1 MKRPLCCV
9 CIAFVVTVFLYL
21 ELNPTQPPSYTAEE
35 GCQVTLLGEVS
46 QKEYKE
52 ETLVLTLQNVK
63 RRGAEGDLTDEKCGV
78 LCYLESSEDVC
89 IPRLG
94 SIVAVEG
101 KVSCFQEVRNPGG
114 FDAKKYYQILG
125 IGYRL
130 YKAELLAESS
140 SNSLYKETLYKIRS
154 HFEGI
159 FDSILPAKEASIM
172 KAMVLGSKSGID
184 SESKQLYQ
192 KSGIAH
198 VFAISGLHITLL
210 GMGLYQFLRKI
221 RLPQIVAVA
230 LSIGIMIA
238 YGDMV
243 GMSSSAR
250 RAVFMF
256 GMKLVAD
263 LLKRTYD
270 MLTALAIA
278 AVLILVE
285 QPLYIYHSGFLL
297 SFSAILGVGGLSEVV
312 MPARKTGKYKFLDT
326 IISSLCGSLSI
337 FLIHFPIMLCVYYE
351 FPVYSFLLNLVV
363 IPAMTFVMVGGILCL
378 AFGSLP
384 MAAGIGIAKIAGL
397 VCQLFLSSF
406 EWLSTVTL
414 KLPFAN
420 WIVGRPD
427 NWRIYFFLASVLV
440 LYLMHN
446 YGKKI
451 SKDAICEKQGIC
463 IGLALPIKLILVLL
477 AVALISSKPT
487 SGASITFVD
496 VGQGDCIWIESA
508 KGEHFLVDGGSTS
521 QSKVGEYTIVPYLKY
536 MGVSKIDAVFLTH
549 LDSDHISGI
558 MEMLDGN
565 FGIAIDKIC
574 ISNAVI
580 EDEAYE
586 KLENLC
592 TKNNVLMYRLQTGDC
607 IEAYGLNFEVIHPS
621 GTYQAES
628 RNAYSLVM
636 KLTISDKV
644 NKMDTINVTNMRNI
658 VSQAND
664 IENKNIT
671 VLLTGDVE
679 ADGEQ
684 AAAEQLVKQPEFSG
698 IDIYKAA
705 HHGSKYSNTEALITI
720 AQPSLAI
727 ISCGE
732 NNRYGHPHTET
743 LENFYGVGSQVL
755 ITKDTGAIMLHIKD
769 GECTISPY
777 IKGKNKSY
785 NSS

>member
-21 ELNPTQPPSYTAEE
+21 ELNPTQHPLYTAEE

-63 RRGAEGDLTDEKCGV
+63 RQGAEGELTSEKCGV
-78 LCYLESSEDVC
+78 LCYLEINEEVC

-94 SIVAVEG
+94 SIVAVKG
-101 KVSCFQEVRNPGG
+101 KVSCFKEVRNPGG
-114 FDAKKYYQILG
+114 FDAKKYYQTLG
-125 IGYRL
+125 IGYKL

-140 SNSLYKETLYKIRS
+140 SNSAYKETLYKIRIY
-154 HFEGI
+154 FEGI
-159 FDSILPAKEASIM
+159 FDSVLPAKEASIM
-172 KAMVLGSKSGID
+172 KAIVLGNKSEID

-210 GMGLYQFLRKI
+210 GMVLYQFLRKV
-221 RLPQIVAVA
+221 RLPQTVAVV

-250 RAVFMF
+250 RAIFMF

-278 AVLILVE
+278 AVLILME

-297 SFSAILGVGGLSEVV
+297 SFGAILGVGGLSEVV
-312 MPARKTGKYKFLDT
+312 MPVRKTDRHKFLDSV
-326 IISSLCGSLSI
+326 ISSLCGSLSI
-337 FLIHFPIMLCVYYE
+337 FLIHFPIMLCIYYE

-363 IPAMTFVMVGGILCL
+363 IPAMTFVMIGGLLCL

-384 MAAGIGIAKIAGL
+384 MAIGLGIAKLAGL
-397 VCQLFLSSF
+397 VCQLFLSVF
-406 EWLSTVTL
+406 EWLSTITL
-414 KLPFAN
+414 KLPYAN

-427 NWRIYFFLASVLV
+427 NWRIYLFLASVLI
-440 LYLMHN
+440 LYLMHS
-446 YGKKI
+446 YGKRV
-451 SKDAICEKQGIC
+451 SKGAMCEKQGIC
-463 IGLALPIKLILVLL
+463 IRLTLPIKLIIVLS
-477 AVALISSKPT
+477 AVALISSKPM
-487 SGASITFVD
+487 SGVSITFVD

-549 LDSDHISGI
+549 LDSDHISGV
-558 MEMLDGN
+558 MEILDGN

-586 KLENLC
+586 KLKNLC
-592 TKNNVLMYRLQTGDC
+592 AKNDVLLYQIQTGDC
-607 IEAYGLNFEVIHPS
+607 IEAYGLNFEVLHPS
-621 GTYQAES
+621 RTYQAES

-636 KLTISDKV
+636 KLTISNKV
-644 NKMDTINVTNMRNI
+644 NRIDTINITNMKNTS
-658 VSQAND
+658 SQAND
-664 IENKNIT
+664 LENRNVT

-684 AAAEQLVKQPEFSG
+684 AVARQLEFSN
-698 IDIYKAA
+698 IDIYKAS
-705 HHGSKYSNTEALITI
+705 HHGSKYSNTEALITT
-720 AQPSLAI
+720 AKPKFAI

-732 NNRYGHPHTET
+732 NNRYGHPHTEA
-743 LENFYGVGSQVL
+743 LENFYRVGSQVL

-769 GECTISPY
+769 GECTIIPY
-777 IKGKNKSY
+777 IKGKNKFY